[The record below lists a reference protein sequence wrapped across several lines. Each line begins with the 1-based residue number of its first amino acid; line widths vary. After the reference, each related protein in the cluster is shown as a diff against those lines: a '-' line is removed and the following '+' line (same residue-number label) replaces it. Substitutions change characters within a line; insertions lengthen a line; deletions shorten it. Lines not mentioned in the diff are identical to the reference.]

1 MKALSWKKCVSVF
14 SIAKESLVTIM
25 ENMMFL
31 VLVLFVSKKKANKK
45 KKTLGI
51 NH

>member
-1 MKALSWKKCVSVF
+1 
-14 SIAKESLVTIM
+14 M

-31 VLVLFVSKKKANKK
+31 VLVLFGNKKKANKKKANKKKANKK